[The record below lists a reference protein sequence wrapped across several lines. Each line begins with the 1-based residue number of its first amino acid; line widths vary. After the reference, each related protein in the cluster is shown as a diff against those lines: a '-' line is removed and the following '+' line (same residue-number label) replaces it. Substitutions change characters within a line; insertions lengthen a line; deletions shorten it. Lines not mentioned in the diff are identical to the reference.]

1 MSKFIRLTYNV
12 PVQSSETI
20 TDKMPSRH
28 ALRST
33 ETRSRMIDT
42 AIEVFGTLG
51 YEGASTRILADRAGV
66 NLSAIPYHFGG
77 KRELYMAAAQ
87 SIADYARKQIDPVVA
102 DLEVVDGADTS
113 DRIDVALSRFFH
125 FIVGGPEPEA
135 WASFFV
141 RCEYDADDAFRMLHE
156 ELVARFERSLTKTVA
171 EAMGCNRN
179 DKGLQMRVAVVLAT
193 IVNLRALR
201 NMTLSSLGWD
211 RFTPSRLAQLDRT
224 IRQFAM
230 SQLFSE
236 SSRNGECPA
245 DARPARQNSR
255 RQSSNR

>member
-1 MSKFIRLTYNV
+1 MFIRLNYNTFM
-12 PVQSSETI
+12 QQIDTKNDE
-20 TDKMPSRH
+20 MPSRH

-42 AIEVFGTLG
+42 AIDVFGRLG
-51 YEGASTRILADRAGV
+51 YEGASTRILADGAGV

-87 SIADYARKQIDPVVA
+87 SIADHARKRIDPIITA
-102 DLEVVDGADTS
+102 LDDASGNDPAA
-113 DRIDVALSRFFH
+113 RIDEALSHFFH
-125 FIVGGPEPEA
+125 LMVGGPEPEA

-141 RCEYDADDAFRMLHE
+141 RCEYDGDDAFRLIHE
-156 ELVARFERSLTKTVA
+156 ELVSRFERVLTRTVA
-171 EAMGCNRN
+171 EAMGRDRS
-179 DKGLQMRVAVVLAT
+179 DKGLRMRVAVVLAS

-211 RFTPSRLAQLDRT
+211 RFTSARLAQLDRT

-230 SQLFSE
+230 SQLLSEPSRNSE
-236 SSRNGECPA
+236 SPA
-245 DARPARQNSR
+245 DGQPTRRCSS